1 MQRHQIALAH
11 GSKAAFFELILND
24 LPKSLKAINLIHKH
38 HQEENQNNAY
48 AFAISMSAD
57 HASHYDHYDKTN
69 LLNYCQRNILNSIPQ
84 TLTATFFKNS
94 ELITDAAYKELVEAD
109 KLTKNTLEDL
119 TTEDL
124 QHLISFKH
132 WKVNCVLFICYC
144 QNIK

>member
-1 MQRHQIALAH
+1 V
-11 GSKAAFFELILND
+11 KE
-24 LPKSLKAINLIHKH
+24 INLIHKH
-38 HQEENQNNAY
+38 HQEENRNSTY

-57 HASHYDHYDKTN
+57 LRSHYDHHDKTS
-69 LLNYCQRNILNSIPQ
+69 LQNYCQGNILNSIPQ

-94 ELITDAAYKELVEAD
+94 ELITDPAYKELVEAH
-109 KLTKNTLEDL
+109 KLTKNIIEDL

-132 WKVNCVLFICYC
+132 WKVNCILFICYC